1 MTNEFQINR
10 GERVMKEKKKKVKVE
25 GGKKWAV
32 WKTIVVVISSVF
44 AVSGASVLGVYLTG
58 GFNKSKVNPNDI
70 FFKTDDQLFNQSN
83 NQFEVTENFY
93 LTIGTATEHVTE
105 KSVKLSFSGAFDRI
119 GNQISDRVITV
130 PEYVNIGEPFKVTLN
145 TSKLKIDEEGNTID
159 WISGGISNLTAN
171 SLSSNLHI
179 ENAEI
184 QIAVDVPV
192 YSVETVLCNMNGNQF
207 ASNQVVV
214 GSNFQAVN
222 VYYPSSSAY
231 LYSDNNTKSTVAEK
245 RERKSFFVAESE
257 HVTFVYNEE
266 VGPYFRADQ
275 TSLGNKITGFTFV
288 HADDQIETINS
299 LSDQYSG
306 NELYGT
312 ILTRLTQNSSMSTR
326 HTNEFEI
333 VRATIGNFSVKNNP
347 IFFQSGKSFTLTVNN
362 TNFSDANLGASV
374 TSTSGEELDAMKKNI
389 GIRFLRGDTEV
400 NNEFIVKGGKEV
412 EVSDSALGKRKYFM
426 PNSNVVNFDF
436 SSWEIFT
443 RVYGSYTMEVVL
455 LVDDPELEGE
465 YNVFSIGDVEQKTLI
480 ELRISE
486 LVESDLVWNND
497 DFKMNIKLKMDE
509 TNPQNPRPIPVPVS
523 LEGRVTVP
531 ETNVN
536 KDLRYFLRFEG
547 VNGESDIEK
556 AYQIVGKDDLD
567 TTRAGFYSIGNTL
580 SYFIPLKSLN
590 FNAIG
595 EGEFSIHAAS
605 VLSGPDGIEY
615 TQAGLYTIAKGS
627 NDSIKVEVSKSLH
640 QGSITSASI
649 STNKEV
655 DEGKNV
661 YIPQNDS
668 ESKIT
673 ISFAIESDSISLVRD
688 ALAKQTIDPRNLKVF
703 SGSTDITLCF
713 VKDGY
718 KLDEENK
725 KLEFYLEVNNLG
737 FEGDRE
743 LTHAQI
749 TDTSSGIDWKIQLTP
764 ENQNKVVIYK
774 PSITH
779 ADTQINAGEFW
790 QVCLEKEIKV
800 VQTLDGNNGTVVST
814 VYLKDKEGISE
825 DIIMNKENFQAS
837 LVNSISIIDQHG
849 NSDTLSGWNFVS
861 DNSGCLIPDEKNFNF
876 VGDGNATLG
885 IAFENTSLNDK
896 IGTLSITVEAQG
908 IQSYK
913 VDSTE
918 KVDSEGTVD
927 ENDWSEVKK
936 LEQNSNISISKY
948 GAQGGKIVLKDS
960 VKLFTDSEGQTEF
973 ENFSFS
979 FDFSKMLNDDII
991 ALFGKNGMIKVNNIE
1006 IDSDEDSA
1014 IKNTLIGQEIESL
1027 TFKHNFGINAPQIYF
1042 KIHDTNNAINI
1053 SFSLSILQNM
1063 TISGENEV
1071 GGYASSSLN
1080 DLEQFTVN
1088 YNNDNN
1094 NDNNNET
1101 LKDLLSRKNYYII
1114 STSTVGLYVLSSE
1127 ENDNVGSII
1136 NGMVKFNDFWEIGS
1150 KTFAVKIYPEIENL
1164 YASELTIKFNIQRN
1178 VKVSSGES
1186 NFSLLSGNSA
1196 LSDYIKVTRVE
1207 GSDSMPNSIIYEFAE
1222 LTNELKI
1229 NGLNIGLGS
1238 NQVSFDYNQQVKSY
1252 MINVSIGGHKIGQA
1266 ELKIELGADYEKLA
1280 STLTENNGETK
1291 PSILKTGETEYLY
1304 LPLVNNTWTVDEG
1317 MQGQL
1322 FKATVV
1328 MFDTK
1333 HSNPAYHTPT
1343 NKYRLDQ
1350 EADNLNLT
1358 LRADQITNALYG
1370 LDNDSVYV
1378 IFKVS
1383 NSSGTTVASVVV
1395 PMLISQI
1402 NLNKEFVRYNSTLDD
1417 NLKYAMN
1424 VDDILKKEDIFTEVQ
1439 AGATIPLVWD
1449 EGETKENKLGF
1460 IFNKT
1465 QFASVS
1471 RTLSVV
1477 ENSALV
1483 HDINDETGEITLN
1496 HLDEKQGAQYVIIKL
1511 SINISNQP
1519 IDFFYR
1525 LKVNPDVQIQ
1535 DVKYAFDG
1543 ASEYFV
1549 SDENGNLE
1557 VNLDSAFSEET
1568 LHFGDYRF
1576 SVKYINGEE
1585 VKNLKYNHEVRVSV
1599 KGQTDWKNAIDNV
1612 YVDNSS
1618 ILRVEGIKK
1627 GYEAS
1632 ITVIRK
1638 YDGMVGNDKIGLSI
1652 VGGEVEYNIVVN
1664 SGEDYV
1670 ITYPAGENITQDGN
1684 NATVNIPATAGSFTF
1699 DKNNPNA
1706 NENYIKVDS
1715 DEIVNIVEGATRDG
1729 ADASK
1734 EYYLSKKATSF
1745 YKWTNAPVYIKNNED
1760 SFEQLTG
1767 ETASFVAEVS
1777 EGSGEY
1783 FQFETGNY
1791 LNISD
1796 AQSITNY
1803 TIDDDGKYN
1812 FDENTAVYE
1821 KVKND
1826 SNQDVFEIVQDKKL
1840 KGAYRVDRKY
1850 SLNVSINVVD
1860 NDHNRPVNERLKVA
1874 IEGKKADENEIF
1886 EYDSITG
1893 TLSMAMPKYVQE
1905 QTEKVCLLYTDSGL
1919 VGKITFNIASTY
1931 NVELEEGLTVTAGN
1945 GAVDVS
1951 DYINK
1956 ITYNGET
1963 VSDDYLVKGIE
1974 ILNNTAKA
1982 KVNDDKTL
1990 TIYSSI
1996 TDFELSL
2003 KVTLQI
2009 GENTDNTVIFTLPLK
2024 VSKNITNTEG
2034 SAVGTEQSTAEI
2046 KEMTILAGKE
2056 SSELKTFNGGL
2067 IGNERVKYE
2076 VSSTAQEIIEGKTVW
2091 GECFKFTA
2099 NPVSN
2104 SGQPVT
2110 LTIKT
2115 YIYSN
2120 LLSEEP
2126 QEFVTIYRINVLCNG
2141 KVTTSYPNPTGQE
2154 GDAFKEEYI
2163 ESAVY
2168 NESQTTQDETATYN
2182 QAIDF
2187 FTGNAIFA
2195 DYSRVQLYEIRSD
2208 VKSVNREIWIAP
2220 ATDNFSVKVKSISN
2234 AYVRQI
2240 KTLNLTVEPPIESNY
2255 YFVTAE
2261 EGKNKINLEDKLEFF
2276 RGANSN
2282 IESRITFQI
2291 VFNGY
2296 EEEYTVVL
2304 VGNAFALDVNS
2315 VTGSSEVSDGKVKET
2330 FYVETMNG
2338 NGNIFAKDRMAK
2350 FTLASSASIGDF
2362 VAVFGDKSS
2371 NETIEQ
2377 SQVEFSVKS
2386 GDQGKTFVIDNMRT
2400 IQGEYIGTYR
2410 QNSNGVG
2417 HADSDLT
2424 NEIYAKT
2431 GVIQKTSR
2439 IVLTYNGVQVAY
2451 DKFAEKVAFTENT
2464 GDTGN
2469 TPNPD
2474 ETEENAVQSNED
2486 SVTAKNLKNFT
2497 VGNAN
2502 SSSLDTIFNLSDF
2515 EFTFEEGNVSKT
2527 RTFALNYNYSL
2538 TLDITGANA
2547 DSFQIYTGLDGNGL
2561 QVEQSVDIFDVM
2573 DLRKASTGERIT
2585 DLSEQVDG
2593 ADVSVSLVG
2602 NFGDAEMGNIFEADD
2617 ANLLAK
2623 AKTFMSGKGL
2633 PNDLNIGKKE
2643 GYPYLRVSPI
2653 ITSKPQATADEND
2666 PPTEIISWQA
2676 TGMGASNSGNYVL
2689 VKLDYKAKIGENEF
2703 KKTFCMIFKIV
2714 PAYNIKLHNTN
2725 TTSVLGEIPSNSGGV
2740 MHIAFTGS
2748 ENQVTKK
2755 LTQDE
2760 ISIKKTNAPS
2770 SANVNLADTFT
2781 YRLNLDKIYNNQK
2794 YNEGVNIEN
2803 KTDINDKDLGWT
2815 KPTENNKFYEK
2826 TGSISIEFSKAEFGD
2841 KYFMFEAEN
2850 DYGYKFNFFVTIDSS
2865 TTPKATNTMLSLT
2878 EGGTFDIGV
2887 QGNYISATKGTN
2899 DDKFT
2904 LNVENKP
2911 IDAGTKD
2918 GQVVNIGGLLSKMN
2932 FFVESPDFSEGEISA
2947 SDKKYLECDY
2957 EKIKVTSVAFMVGKK
2972 EVGNISNIIHPLK
2985 TNGAQYIYKKPQTN
2999 PITEEDKPDTT
3010 VPFVSESMSYTV
3022 PAIADSSYWNG
3033 GNNFDAVM
3041 HITLTYTDNGKT
3053 ELFTLPVNVNITRN
3067 VEIKQSPDDYFYE
3080 GQDIDLG
3087 TYITTKSTVDELSE
3101 TEVSSIINDT
3111 LEVTVPANSTAEFYL
3126 QVYRDNEGLYN
3137 KDAGGKGKKI
3147 TKSNYTSYPKT
3158 DYVFISEEIGKDI
3171 QKDDIIQVT
3180 TSQEVN
3186 VYDNSVN
3193 KVYKDDYM
3201 FGIRDFENGTWKSV
3215 TEKLNDESQTIIKWM
3230 AIAQAMKDDEG
3241 NLDLTDRI
3249 TFASAGNLAGVKTGS
3264 IPVDRSYIVTVN
3276 KGTTTPNESSYRYKA
3291 RYNITW
3297 KYTSFSGNIDDLQVN
3312 ATSYDKT
3319 KGVYT
3324 AEWSNIV
3331 SKLQWYYPDKNSE
3344 TGDLNTTTQWG
3355 VAGFAPQF
3363 ADFKVV
3369 IEKDGTGYA
3378 AIDENGRLTTIEGYN
3393 NDQQYITL
3401 IFYRKIQGGSGE
3413 YAVENTPF
3421 MRLRITKFLTDA
3433 NTPQYP
3439 PESSTR

>member
-465 YNVFSIGDVEQKTLI
+465 YKVFSIGDVEQKTLI

-649 STNKEV
+649 STNKEF

-718 KLDEENK
+718 KLDEANK

-913 VDSTE
+913 VDSSNIV
-918 KVDSEGTVD
+918 KSDGTVD
-927 ENDWSEVKK
+927 ENNWSAVKK
-936 LEQNSNISISKY
+936 LEQNANISISKY

-1042 KIHDTNNAINI
+1042 KIHDKNNAINI

-1252 MINVSIGGHKIGQA
+1252 MINVSIGGHKIGHA
-1266 ELKIELGADYEKLA
+1266 ELKVELGADYEKLA
-1280 STLTENNGETK
+1280 STLTESNGETK

-1350 EADNLNLT
+1350 EGDNLNLT

-1383 NSSGTTVASVVV
+1383 NTSGTTVASVVV

-1496 HLDEKQGAQYVIIKL
+1496 HLDKKQGVQYVIIKL

-1549 SDENGNLE
+1549 SDENGDLE
-1557 VNLDSAFSEET
+1557 VNLDKSFSEET

-1576 SVKYINGEE
+1576 SVKDINGED

-1699 DKNNPNA
+1699 DEKNPNA

-1734 EYYLSKKATSF
+1734 EYYLSKKDTSF
-1745 YKWTNAPVYIKNNED
+1745 YKWTNAQVYNN
-1760 SFEQLTG
+1760 SFEQITG
-1767 ETASFVAEVS
+1767 KTASFVAEES
-1777 EGSGEY
+1777 EVSGEY
-1783 FQFETGNY
+1783 FKFETGNY

-1796 AQSITNY
+1796 AQSIINY

-1812 FDENTAVYE
+1812 FNENTAVYE
-1821 KVKND
+1821 KVKNEQ
-1826 SNQDVFEIVQDKKL
+1826 NQDVFTIVQGKKL
-1840 KGAYRVDRKY
+1840 IKTYSVERKY

-1874 IEGKKADENEIF
+1874 IEGKKAEKDEIF

-1893 TLSMAMPKYVQE
+1893 TLSMAMQKYVQE

-1931 NVELEEGLTVTAGN
+1931 NVELKEELTATAGN

-1951 DYINK
+1951 SYINQV
-1956 ITYNGET
+1956 THNGGT
-1963 VSDDYLVKGIE
+1963 VNDDYLVKDIE
-1974 ILNNTAKA
+1974 ILNNNKKA

-2034 SAVGTEQSTAEI
+2034 GAVGTEQSTAEI

-2168 NESQTTQDETATYN
+2168 NNESQTTQDETATYN

-2208 VKSVNREIWIAP
+2208 VKSVDGENLVTP
-2220 ATDNFSVKVKSISN
+2220 ATDDFEVKVKSISN
-2234 AYVRQI
+2234 AYVRQNGN
-2240 KTLNLTVEPPIESNY
+2240 NL
-2255 YFVTAE
+2255 VTAE

-2362 VAVFGDKSS
+2362 VAVFGEKSDDGKS
-2371 NETIEQ
+2371 IEQ

-2464 GDTGN
+2464 GGTGN
-2469 TPNPD
+2469 IPNPD
-2474 ETEENAVQSNED
+2474 ETEENAVQSNDD
-2486 SVTAKNLKNFT
+2486 SIATTNLTNFT
-2497 VGNAN
+2497 VGNAD

-2515 EFTFEEGNVSKT
+2515 EFTFKEGNVSKT

-2602 NFGDAEMGNIFEADD
+2602 NFGDAEMGNIVEADD

-2653 ITSKPQATADEND
+2653 ITSKPQTTADEND

-2748 ENQVTKK
+2748 ETSVDKK
-2755 LTQDE
+2755 LTEDE

-2770 SANVNLADTFT
+2770 SANVNLANTFT

-2794 YNEGVNIEN
+2794 YNEDVNIKH
-2803 KTDINDKDLGWT
+2803 KTNISTEWESDSDGYYKKDVIEIN
-2815 KPTENNKFYEK
+2815 
-2826 TGSISIEFSKAEFGD
+2826 FSKAEFGD

-2887 QGNYISATKGTN
+2887 QGNYISATKGTT
-2899 DDKFT
+2899 DEKFT

-2932 FFVESPDFSEGEISA
+2932 FFVESPEGLSESNISA

-2957 EKIKVTSVAFMVGKK
+2957 EKIKVTSVAFMVG
-2972 EVGNISNIIHPLK
+2972 ETSVGVANMPLGTDDRVIPQSLK
-2985 TNGAQYIYKKPQTN
+2985 TNGAQFIYKKPQPNPSAEGQDAIKTESKTTALDTN
-2999 PITEEDKPDTT
+2999 N
-3010 VPFVSESMSYTV
+3010 MSYTV

-3137 KDAGGKGKKI
+3137 KDANGRGKKI

-3158 DYVFISEEIGKDI
+3158 DYVFISEEIGQDI
-3171 QKDDIIQVT
+3171 TANDIITVT
-3180 TSQEVN
+3180 TSQSSSSA
-3186 VYDNSVN
+3186 YLG
-3193 KVYKDDYM
+3193 DDKYSGGYM
-3201 FGIRDFENGTWKSV
+3201 FGMRDISDGEWQILTTKKTAGADFAWT
-3215 TEKLNDESQTIIKWM
+3215 
-3230 AIAQAMKDDEG
+3230 AKDVDCQITTNN
-3241 NLDLTDRI
+3241 NLKISNLKDRI
-3249 TFASAGNLAGVKTGS
+3249 TFASAGNLAGVKTGA

-3276 KGTTTPNESSYRYKA
+3276 KGTTTLNESSYRYKA

-3319 KGVYT
+3319 NGVYT
-3324 AEWSNIV
+3324 ANWSNIV

-3344 TGDLNTTTQWG
+3344 TGDLNTNTQWG

-3378 AIDENGRLTTIEGYN
+3378 AIDENGKLTTIEGYN

-3421 MRLRITKFLTDA
+3421 MRLRITKFLIDA
-3433 NTPQYP
+3433 NTELYP